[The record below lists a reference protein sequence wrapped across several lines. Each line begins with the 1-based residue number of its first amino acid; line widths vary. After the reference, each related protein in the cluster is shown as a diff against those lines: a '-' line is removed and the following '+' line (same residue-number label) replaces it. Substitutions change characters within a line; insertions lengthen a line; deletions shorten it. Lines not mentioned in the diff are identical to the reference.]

1 MLKKVGELEADLQA
15 NLSELKMVILTLRV
29 LYTGGV
35 LYFRLREREREREY
49 CKQSANFAIRR
60 WDDFYHNIDV

>member
-35 LYFRLREREREREY
+35 LYFRLRERERERVLQTI
-49 CKQSANFAIRR
+49 CKLCN
-60 WDDFYHNIDV
+60 

>member
-35 LYFRLREREREREY
+35 LYFRLRERERERERVLQTI
-49 CKQSANFAIRR
+49 CKLCN
-60 WDDFYHNIDV
+60 